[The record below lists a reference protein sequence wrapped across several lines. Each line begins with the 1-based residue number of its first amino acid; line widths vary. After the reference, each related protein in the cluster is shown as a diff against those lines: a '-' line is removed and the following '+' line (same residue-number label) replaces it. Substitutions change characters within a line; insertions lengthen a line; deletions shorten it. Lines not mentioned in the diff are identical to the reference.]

1 MLCEYIFAYCDLIST
16 QNYIAVAKYL
26 LTKADAV
33 LSGGAVRR
41 KKGCGAVSR
50 ARHRV
55 GRTDMKPHDAG
66 DIESIPPGQT

>member
-1 MLCEYIFAYCDLIST
+1 MCCDQYT
-16 QNYIAVAKYL
+16 GHQ
-26 LTKADAV
+26 ADAV